1 MRKFL
6 ESRVSNLELEKREKM
21 KIIKDHK
28 DKLRA
33 EIEKIEK
40 MITSTN
46 QKIESY
52 SQGRL
57 IESQKTLSDALFSL
71 TLTPMSG
78 YVA

>member
-28 DKLRA
+28 DKLRS

-40 MITSTN
+40 MISSTN